1 MRGLG
6 RLARLSRR
14 IRRSFAPAAV
24 ILLYHRVAEVAADP
38 EQVTVSPARFAD
50 HLEVIRQT
58 CYPMRLLDLVTAVHR
73 RAIPRRAVVLTFDDG
88 FADFVQEA
96 YPLLWAADI
105 PATVFVISGEVAP
118 SQQAAEAAAAP
129 QQLPRIM
136 HADELR
142 LLTRDG
148 LVEVG
153 SHSVTHP
160 VLASLS
166 RDQQRVEIRGS
177 RAQLEGLLG
186 SPVVTFAYPYGRRHD
201 YTEETAQ
208 LVREAGYEA
217 ACAATPGSV
226 ELGADPLALPRYW
239 INDWDRETFAHHLER
254 TFRW

>member
-6 RLARLSRR
+6 RLGRLSRL
-14 IRRSFAPAAV
+14 IRRSFAPPAV

-38 EQVTVSPARFAD
+38 EQVTVSPARFAE

-58 CYPMRLLDLVTAVHR
+58 CYPMHLLDMVAAMRR
-73 RAIPRRAVVLTFDDG
+73 RAIPRGAVALTFDDG
-88 FADFVQEA
+88 FVDFFQEA

-118 SQQAAEAAAAP
+118 SQRALAAAASPP
-129 QQLPRIM
+129 QEPRIM

-142 LLTRDG
+142 SLTRGG
-148 LVEVG
+148 LIEVG
-153 SHSVTHP
+153 SHSITHP

-166 RDQQRVEIRGS
+166 REQQRQEISGS
-177 RAQLEGLLG
+177 RAQLEGLTG
-186 SPVVTFAYPYGRRHD
+186 TPIRTFAYPYGRRRD
-201 YTEETAQ
+201 YTEETAG

-217 ACAATPGSV
+217 ACAATPGCV
-226 ELGADPLALPRYW
+226 ERGADPFALPRYW